1 MKRPQLLTLL
11 ADARQ
16 LVGPDAPLPVI
27 VGSQSFHAV
36 GNSFLPESVEQSI
49 ECDFYLGAGS
59 PHRRIL
65 ETELGAN
72 SDYFARHG
80 FYAHTVGAGTVIPP
94 PGWEGRLQ
102 PVRDEQGTT
111 WALALELHDAAACKL
126 MAGRE
131 KDFEFLRDTLR
142 GGTIQ
147 VGALLERTV
156 TFRAAPLVNALLP
169 RLGRLRETL
178 RRGRMFPE
186 AEAIGHAL
194 ARLETERPE

>member
-1 MKRPQLLTLL
+1 MLTLL
-11 ADARQ
+11 ADTRR
-16 LVGPDAPLPVI
+16 LLGSEAPLPVI

-36 GNSFLPESVEQSI
+36 GSSFLPESVEQSI
-49 ECDFYLGAGS
+49 ECDFYLRAGS
-59 PHRRIL
+59 PHRALL
-65 ETELGAN
+65 EAKLGAD

-111 WALALELHDAAACKL
+111 CALALDLHDTAACKL
-126 MAGRE
+126 MARRE
-131 KDFEFLRDTLR
+131 KEFEFLRGTLR

-147 VGALLERTV
+147 VGALLERAV
-156 TFRAAPLVNALLP
+156 TFRVTPLVHALLP

-178 RRGRMFPE
+178 RRGRVFPE
-186 AEAIGHAL
+186 AEAVGHTL
-194 ARLETERPE
+194 IRLEAAQSG

>member
-1 MKRPQLLTLL
+1 MLTLL
-11 ADARQ
+11 ADTRQ
-16 LVGPDAPLPVI
+16 LLGSEAPLPVI

-36 GNSFLPESVEQSI
+36 GDLFLPESVEQSI
-49 ECDFYLGAGS
+49 ECDFYLPAGS
-59 PHRRIL
+59 PHRALL
-65 ETELGAN
+65 EAKLGAD
-72 SDYFARHG
+72 SDYQARRG

-111 WALALELHDAAACKL
+111 WALALELHDTAACKL

-142 GGTIQ
+142 GGAIQ
-147 VGALLERTV
+147 VGALLERAV
-156 TFRAAPLVNALLP
+156 TFRATPLVNALRP

-186 AEAIGHAL
+186 AEAVGRAL
-194 ARLETERPE
+194 AQLGTERSG